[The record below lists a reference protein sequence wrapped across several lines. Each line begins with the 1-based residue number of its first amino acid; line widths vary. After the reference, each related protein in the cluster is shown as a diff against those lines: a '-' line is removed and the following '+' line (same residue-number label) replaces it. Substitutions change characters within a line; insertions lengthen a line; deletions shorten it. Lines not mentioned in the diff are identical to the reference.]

1 MTSHKILTFQLQW
14 EAMLAWRKPLSVTKP
29 SPFDQLFV
37 VFAGHTVPMMTTKPT
52 FQRMTAADTRAM
64 CWLLQQPQAARR
76 ARMARM
82 VSRLGDGPFYVALTL
97 LIWWMDRQGGSE
109 FALTAMVAYALEVP
123 LFVLLK
129 HLIKRPRPADALE
142 SLSAFI
148 QPADRFSF
156 PSGHTA
162 AAFVM
167 ASLLCVFYPPVMLL
181 ALGLAVMVGL
191 SRVLLGVHYPS
202 DILAGATLGVS
213 CAMFALWVV

>member
-1 MTSHKILTFQLQW
+1 MRLGFETRFSPLTPVF
-14 EAMLAWRKPLSVTKP
+14 SVTKP
-29 SPFDQLFV
+29 SLFDQLFV
-37 VFAGHTVPMMTTKPT
+37 VFAGHTIPMMTTKPT

-64 CWLLQQPQAARR
+64 CWLLQQPRAARR

-167 ASLLCVFYPPVMLL
+167 ASLLSVFYPPVMLL

>member
-1 MTSHKILTFQLQW
+1 MRFCALHDTPAAVIKN
-14 EAMLAWRKPLSVTKP
+14 
-29 SPFDQLFV
+29 SPFNQQFV
-37 VFAGHTVPMMTTKPT
+37 AFRVDTEPMMTTKPT

-76 ARMARM
+76 ARLARM
-82 VSRLGDGPFYVALTL
+82 VSRFGDGPFYVALTL
-97 LIWWMDRQGGSE
+97 CIWGMDRQGGSE
-109 FALTAMVAYALEVP
+109 FALTAMVAYALEMP

-167 ASLLCVFYPPVMLL
+167 ASLLCVFYPPVIAL
-181 ALGLAVMVGL
+181 ALGLALMVGL

-202 DILAGATLGVS
+202 DIFAGAALGFG
-213 CAMFALWVV
+213 CAMIGLWLV

>member
-1 MTSHKILTFQLQW
+1 MQLAF
-14 EAMLAWRKPLSVTKP
+14 ETRFSSLAPVFFVTKP
-29 SPFDQLFV
+29 SLFDQLFV
-37 VFAGHTVPMMTTKPT
+37 VFAGHTVLMMTTKPT

-109 FALTAMVAYALEVP
+109 FALTAMAAYALEVP

-213 CAMFALWVV
+213 CATFALWVI

>member
-1 MTSHKILTFQLQW
+1 
-14 EAMLAWRKPLSVTKP
+14 
-29 SPFDQLFV
+29 
-37 VFAGHTVPMMTTKPT
+37 
-52 FQRMTAADTRAM
+52 
-64 CWLLQQPQAARR
+64 
-76 ARMARM
+76 M

-109 FALTAMVAYALEVP
+109 CALTAMAAYALEVP

-167 ASLLCVFYPPVMLL
+167 ASVPSASRPPLT
-181 ALGLAVMVGL
+181 AAIT
-191 SRVLLGVHYPS
+191 SS
-202 DILAGATLGVS
+202 D
-213 CAMFALWVV
+213 

>member
-1 MTSHKILTFQLQW
+1 
-14 EAMLAWRKPLSVTKP
+14 
-29 SPFDQLFV
+29 
-37 VFAGHTVPMMTTKPT
+37 MMTTKPT

-82 VSRLGDGPFYVALTL
+82 ISRLGDGPFYVALTL
-97 LIWWMDRQGGSE
+97 FIWWMDRQGGSE
-109 FALTAMVAYALEVP
+109 FALTAMAAYALEVP

-129 HLIKRPRPADALE
+129 HLIKRPRPAYALE

-167 ASLLCVFYPPVMLL
+167 ATLLCVFYPPVMAL

-202 DILAGATLGVS
+202 DILAGATLGFS
-213 CAMFALWVV
+213 CAMIGLWLV

>member
-1 MTSHKILTFQLQW
+1 
-14 EAMLAWRKPLSVTKP
+14 
-29 SPFDQLFV
+29 
-37 VFAGHTVPMMTTKPT
+37 MMTTKPT

-82 VSRLGDGPFYVALTL
+82 ISRLGDGPFYVALTL
-97 LIWWMDRQGGSE
+97 FIWWMDRQGGGE
-109 FALTAMVAYALEVP
+109 FALTAMAAYALEVP

-167 ASLLCVFYPPVMLL
+167 ATLLCVFYPPVMAL

-202 DILAGATLGVS
+202 DILAGATLGFS
-213 CAMFALWVV
+213 CAMIGLWLV

>member
-1 MTSHKILTFQLQW
+1 
-14 EAMLAWRKPLSVTKP
+14 
-29 SPFDQLFV
+29 
-37 VFAGHTVPMMTTKPT
+37 MMTTRPT

-76 ARMARM
+76 ARMARQ

-97 LIWWMDRQGGSE
+97 LIWWFDKEGGSV
-109 FALTAMVAYALEVP
+109 FALTAMAAYALEVP
-123 LFVLLK
+123 LFVGLK
-129 HLIKRPRPADALE
+129 HLIQRPRPADALE

-156 PSGHTA
+156 PSGHTT

-167 ASLLCVFYPPVMLL
+167 ASLLSVFYPQVMAL
-181 ALGLAVMVGL
+181 AVGLAVMVGL

-213 CAMFALWVV
+213 CAMIGFWLV